1 MSLAKRFSLSEI
13 LGYGRVFMAI
23 SLCATLL
30 ISAALYSSVIKRPIP
45 DKASDLYWMVAQLQL
60 SLNRVEM
67 DAWRYQAG
75 QIPRQ
80 EVDSSYAIA
89 ISKYRMYS
97 QPSAANAILAAV
109 PGFPELRTALAGV
122 FERPPRQWSRQDAQQ
137 LSQDLAQLRPQLAD
151 FAVQARQREN
161 SEMVQ
166 QMKLMENHQ
175 TMYLLGLTC
184 WLGFLCLF
192 WVVMHRFG
200 KIKRQASQQQQ
211 ILEREQAARAA
222 LVQSELAR
230 DTFLATI
237 SHEIRSPLQSIQTC
251 VELLEYSVQR
261 DTPGYGYLARL
272 KHSTEHLLE
281 QVRDIM
287 DISALKNHQ
296 LTLEPAATDIAA
308 LIETVELAHRSNA
321 EAKGLSL
328 RIDCP
333 VLPALWLDGHRLR
346 QIVWNLLSNAIRYT
360 DNGHIELTLRYHER
374 QLEIWVRDTGVGIP
388 DEIKAQL
395 FRPFA
400 RGKNRR
406 PGSSGL
412 GLAIVHELVMLFGGS
427 IKVSS
432 QVGAGSC
439 FRLLL
444 PALEAASMTELE
456 DAEPQPGRILLL
468 DDDEHI
474 RESYHALLEAK
485 GYLVDTVATVP
496 AAIERVLSQRYHLLL
511 LDLQVGNAS
520 GYEVAEAARQTL
532 TNLKTPVIGM
542 TAFKQEF
549 YDPRQTLLTGKLE
562 KPFNFGQLQ
571 KLLTL
576 HLPASRQGAART
588 A

>member
-1 MSLAKRFSLSEI
+1 MNRTWRFAPLKI
-13 LGYGRVFMAI
+13 IGYGRAFLAL
-23 SLCATLL
+23 SLFATLL

-60 SLNRVEM
+60 SLNRVEL
-67 DAWRYQAG
+67 DAWRYRAGQAG
-75 QIPRQ
+75 LPDVER
-80 EVDSSYAIA
+80 SYAIA
-89 ISKYRMYS
+89 VSKYRMYS
-97 QPSAANAILAAV
+97 RPSAAHDVLAQV
-109 PGFPELRTALAGV
+109 EGFAALSAALAEV
-122 FERPPRQWSRQDAQQ
+122 FEQPPREWSQQDTQR
-137 LSQDLAQLRPQLAD
+137 LSSDLARLRPQLAD
-151 FAVQARQREN
+151 FAVGARQREN

-166 QMKLMENHQ
+166 QLRLMEKHQ
-175 TMYLLGLTC
+175 TLYLLGLMC

-200 KIKRQASQQQQ
+200 KVKRQASQQQQ

-261 DTPGYGYLARL
+261 DSAGYGYLARL

-287 DISALKNHQ
+287 DVSALKNHQ
-296 LTLEPAATDIAA
+296 LTLEPAPTDIAA
-308 LIETVELAHRSNA
+308 LIATIELAHRGNA
-321 EAKGLSL
+321 EAKGLAL
-328 RIDCP
+328 LIDCP
-333 VLPALWLDGHRLR
+333 AMPPLWLDGHRLR

-360 DNGHIELTLRYHER
+360 DHGRIELILRLQDR
-374 QLEIWVRDTGVGIP
+374 QLLVMVQDTGVGIP
-388 DEIKAQL
+388 DDIKAQL

-400 RGKNRR
+400 RGKSRR

-412 GLAIVHELVMLFGGS
+412 GLAIVHELVMLFGGK
-427 IKVSS
+427 IQVSTE
-432 QVGAGSC
+432 VGSGSC

-444 PALEAASMTELE
+444 PVQQTGGQAASESG
-456 DAEPQPGRILLL
+456 EPPQGRILLL
-468 DDDEHI
+468 DDDDHI

-485 GYLVDTVATVP
+485 GYLVDTVSTVP
-496 AAIERVLSQRYHLLL
+496 AAIELVLADRYQLLL

-520 GYEVAEAARQTL
+520 GYEVAEAARRASA
-532 TNLKTPVIGM
+532 NLQTPVIGM

-549 YDPRQTLLTGKLE
+549 NDPRHALLAGKLE

-571 KLLTL
+571 KLLAQC
-576 HLPASRQGAART
+576 LPAAQIAAKNS
-588 A
+588 